1 MSHLS
6 EKICKFINL
15 YTAVKPISIR
25 PLSQCP
31 LRRGQVPL
39 HEFLPLFSLQLIA
52 ALLQDGC
59 VQECLRVRLPVRR
72 PLREEA
78 QDVLL
83 HLLQLGIPERV
94 VHLPPLG

>member
-1 MSHLS
+1 
-6 EKICKFINL
+6 
-15 YTAVKPISIR
+15 
-25 PLSQCP
+25 
-31 LRRGQVPL
+31 
-39 HEFLPLFSLQLIA
+39 
-52 ALLQDGC
+52 
-59 VQECLRVRLPVRR
+59 VRR